1 MENIQAKGR
10 WYKLA
15 EAAQLLGVS
24 EITVR
29 RKAKTGQLKA
39 ILRNGKYMVHLEED
53 AELGLFIGM
62 NEQPVTPTL
71 AMNND
76 RRSQFSGLARSADK
90 LNQHPS
96 TPQDEVLQTL
106 KRTIED
112 QQTLIA
118 SLEDSISRLSRKLAD
133 ERNSSK

>member
-39 ILRNGKYMVHLEED
+39 ILRNGKYLVHLEED

-62 NEQPVTPTL
+62 NEQQVTPTL
-71 AMNND
+71 AMNSD
-76 RRSQFSGLARSADK
+76 RRSQFAGLARSADK
-90 LNQHPS
+90 LNQHPNAS
-96 TPQDEVLQTL
+96 QDESLQTL

>member
-76 RRSQFSGLARSADK
+76 RRSQFSGLARSTDK

>member
-1 MENIQAKGR
+1 MENIQTKGR

-53 AELGLFIGM
+53 VELGLFIGM
-62 NEQPVTPTL
+62 NEQSVTPTL
-71 AMNND
+71 AMSSD
-76 RRSQFSGLARSADK
+76 RRSQFSALARAGDK
-90 LNQHPS
+90 LNQHPIAS
-96 TPQDEVLQTL
+96 HDEFLHTL

-118 SLEDSISRLSRKLAD
+118 SLEDSISRLSRKLSG
-133 ERNSSK
+133 EGNSSK

>member
-90 LNQHPS
+90 FNQHPS

>member
-1 MENIQAKGR
+1 MENIQSKGR

-15 EAAQLLGVS
+15 QAAQLLGVS

-29 RKAKTGQLKA
+29 RKAKAGQLKA
-39 ILRNGKYMVHLEED
+39 ILRHGKYMVHLEED

-62 NEQPVTPTL
+62 NEQPATPTL
-71 AMNND
+71 AMNSD
-76 RRSQFSGLARSADK
+76 RRSQFSELARSAEK
-90 LNQHPS
+90 PNQHTTRS
-96 TPQDEVLQTL
+96 QDEFLQTL

>member
-1 MENIQAKGR
+1 MENMQAKGR

-90 LNQHPS
+90 PNQNTTTS
-96 TPQDEVLQTL
+96 QDEFLQTL

-133 ERNSSK
+133 ERNSNK